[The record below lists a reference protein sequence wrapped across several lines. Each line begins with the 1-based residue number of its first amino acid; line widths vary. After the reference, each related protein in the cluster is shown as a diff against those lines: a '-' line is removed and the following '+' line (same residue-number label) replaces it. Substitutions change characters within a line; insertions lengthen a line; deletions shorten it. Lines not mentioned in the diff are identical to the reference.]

1 MDARQRST
9 NCWLSLQSRLR
20 SRYIRM
26 MGEESQVGTDEFRR
40 TGREVGL
47 LGDLITKRLTSLG
60 H

>member
-1 MDARQRST
+1 MDARQNST

-26 MGEESQVGTDEFRR
+26 MNEGGQAGTDEFRR
-40 TGREVGL
+40 TGREIGL
-47 LGDLITKRLTSLG
+47 LGDLITKRLTSFG